1 MTEAELAAIEARA
14 NAAQRGPWRPD
25 IDGPG
30 MVYAGALNLD
40 DPMSFLIALCW
51 QDTGGNADFIAHAR
65 TDIPAL
71 IAEVRRLRAAL
82 NVVLTDDRYVNQEHD
97 DPSIKWVCWHCERG
111 TGLNTP
117 KAIRHDRTL
126 ICGIAQAALAGTAQ
140 E

>member
-1 MTEAELAAIEARA
+1 MTEAHLAAIEARA
-14 NAAQRGPWRPD
+14 NVAQRGPWRPD

-30 MVYAGALNLD
+30 MVYAGALN
-40 DPMSFLIALCW
+40 W

-97 DPSIKWVCWHCERG
+97 DPSIKWVCWHCSRG

-126 ICGIAQAALAGTAQ
+126 ICGIAQAALAGDTPPSSTIS
-140 E
+140 ER